1 MRGLLDWLIAIG
13 PAGVLFAA
21 ILDGAGL
28 PIPGGVDAL
37 VIFLAARTPQS
48 GWMFAAIAVLG
59 SVIGNFFLF
68 SLARRGGELYL
79 RKRSSHPRSQ
89 RFRRW
94 FDKYGL
100 LTVFTSALVP
110 LPVMPMKIFVICSGA
125 LGSPSLK
132 FLAVFVAGR
141 IPRYFGL
148 AYLGMRMG
156 DNALDYLKAHA
167 IELTAIAVGLF
178 LFLMFLVKLAD
189 KRHARL
195 RAARPSGSEG

>member
-1 MRGLLDWLIAIG
+1 MTRLLEALIAYG
-13 PAGVLFAA
+13 PAGVLLAA

-37 VIFLAARTPQS
+37 IVFLAARTPDDA
-48 GWMFAAIAVLG
+48 WTFAAVAVMG

-68 SLARRGGELYL
+68 TMARRGGEYYL

-110 LPVMPMKIFVICSGA
+110 LPIMPMKIFVLCAGA
-125 LGSPSLK
+125 LGSRPLN
-132 FLAVFVAGR
+132 FLGVFLLGR

-148 AYLGMRMG
+148 AYLGMSMG
-156 DNALDYLKAHA
+156 AQAMQYIRDHVWH
-167 IELTAIAVGLF
+167 LTGIAVGLF
-178 LFLMFLVKLAD
+178 LLLAALVKFVD
-189 KRHARL
+189 IRKHHG
-195 RAARPSGSEG
+195 AA

>member
-1 MRGLLDWLIAIG
+1 MKGLLDWLIAIG

-37 VIFLAARTPQS
+37 VIFLAARTPGS
-48 GWMFAAIAVLG
+48 AWMFAAIAVLG
-59 SVIGNFFLF
+59 SVIGNLLLF
-68 SLARRGGELYL
+68 SLARRGGEIYL
-79 RKRSSHPRSQ
+79 HRRSSHPRSH

-110 LPVMPMKIFVICSGA
+110 LPIMPMKIFVLCAGA
-125 LGSPSLK
+125 LGSPTLK
-132 FLAVFVAGR
+132 FIGIFVAGR
-141 IPRYFGL
+141 IPRYFAL
-148 AYLGMRMG
+148 AYLGMSMG
-156 DNALDYLKAHA
+156 DGAMGYLKSHVWH
-167 IELTAIAVGLF
+167 LTAVAAGLF
-178 LFLMFLVKLAD
+178 LFLMLLVKLAD

-195 RAARPSGSEG
+195 NVAAIDARRH